1 MFISISTAIALT
13 IALGTSLFLMI
24 ITTYANYQLL
34 QDNKYIKSRL
44 RAWRKSCQ
52 RNHTKVPF

>member
-1 MFISISTAIALT
+1 MFISLSTAIALT
-13 IALGTSLFLMI
+13 IALGVNLFLLI

-44 RAWRKSCQ
+44 RAWRRSCEK
-52 RNHTKVPF
+52 NHVKVPF